1 LELVHLQAYQWLQSQ
16 EDMNTMGHVGIE
28 KKKYQN
34 TFQEFL
40 FLYLFPEILLDG
52 GRSEKGKIRKT
63 QPTEECQHC

>member
-1 LELVHLQAYQWLQSQ
+1 
-16 EDMNTMGHVGIE
+16 MGHVGIE

-52 GRSEKGKIRKT
+52 GRSEKRKIRKT
-63 QPTEECQHC
+63 QPTEKCQHC